1 MEETQPENSRSKKS
15 QEKVKRFQSDRHRMQ
30 KREPRKP
37 FQRENDLYITNK
49 TDFNVSVSLI
59 SNFPI

>member
-1 MEETQPENSRSKKS
+1 MDETQQEQARSKKNH
-15 QEKVKRFQSDRHRMQ
+15 EKVKRFQSDRHRMQ

-49 TDFNVSVSLI
+49 SDFNVIKTL
-59 SNFPI
+59 FWCF

>member
-1 MEETQPENSRSKKS
+1 MEDTEHEKSHTKKNHD
-15 QEKVKRFQSDRHRMQ
+15 KVKRFQSDRHQIQ

-49 TDFNVSVSLI
+49 SDFNVSRSRT
-59 SNFPI
+59 PI